1 MCPVVDRHSPLY
13 LQDRNEFVVTV
24 EKQARSLGVSPER
37 AKDRLLM
44 RLDL

>member
-1 MCPVVDRHSPLY
+1 VVDRHPRSY
-13 LQDRNEFVVTV
+13 LQDRIEFVVTF
-24 EKQARSLGVSPER
+24 EEQARSLGVSPER